1 MFGPKEQKH
10 FTVLKEKL
18 TNTLV
23 LTLPDFN
30 KIFEVD
36 CNASRM
42 GIRAFLSQ
50 EMKPIAF
57 FSEKLSE
64 TRKKWS
70 IYEQELYA
78 IVRTLQQW
86 EPYLIKKEFIINTDH
101 QALKYLNSSSKAN
114 RMHARWIASIQKF
127 TFSLKH
133 KLGQLNKVADALSRR
148 VMLLTSVRNEIIG
161 FDHLKILYADDEDFH
176 EEW

>member
-1 MFGPKEQKH
+1 M
-10 FTVLKEKL
+10 KEKL
-18 TNTLV
+18 TNAPV

-57 FSEKLSE
+57 FSEKLSK
-64 TRKKWS
+64 TRKKCS

-86 EPYLIKKEFIINTDH
+86 EPYLIKKEFIINMDH
-101 QALKYLNSSSKAN
+101 QALKVLNSSSKAN
-114 RMHARWIASIQKF
+114 
-127 TFSLKH
+127 
-133 KLGQLNKVADALSRR
+133 
-148 VMLLTSVRNEIIG
+148 
-161 FDHLKILYADDEDFH
+161 
-176 EEW
+176 